1 MVGRRENLRVSE
13 GRSGKPLFG
22 WHEGTIC
29 MRVKKV
35 KSAPVGVITKILHLL
50 ELLDQSPDGLSLKD
64 VAARSKINKSTTHR
78 FLSHLVS
85 AGYLLRDN
93 LGIYMIGPKLSR
105 LGAGASFQRALSK
118 ICRPIL
124 ENLRRLTTET
134 VNLAVLDGFEVFY
147 IDILETSH
155 TFRLVSEIGSRR
167 PFYCTSLGKAIVAN
181 MDEQA
186 QENLFAS
193 GVLRQVTPSTIT
205 NLAQLR
211 QQFGHI
217 RQQGF
222 SIEEEEAVVG
232 VRCLGAVIRGSDG
245 KIVGA
250 ISVSGPTARIK
261 NENLDFFAKEVCKA
275 SRGISRRLGYHARKG
290 KRLGQLVK

>member
-1 MVGRRENLRVSE
+1 
-13 GRSGKPLFG
+13 
-22 WHEGTIC
+22 
-29 MRVKKV
+29 MRAMKMKKVKKV
-35 KSAPVGVITKILHLL
+35 KSAPVGVITKVLHLL
-50 ELLDQSPDGLSLKD
+50 ELLDQSPDGLGLKD
-64 VAARSKINKSTTHR
+64 LAGRSRINKSTTHR

-85 AGYLLRDN
+85 SGYLFRNDQ
-93 LGIYMIGPKLSR
+93 GIYMIGPKLSR
-105 LGAGASFQRALSK
+105 LGAGASSQRTLSK

-124 ENLRRLTTET
+124 ENLRRVTTET
-134 VNLAVLDGFEVFY
+134 VNLAVLDGFEVLY

-167 PFYCTSLGKAIVAN
+167 PFYCTSLGKAIAAN

-186 QENLFAS
+186 QESLFAS
-193 GVLRQVTPSTIT
+193 VAIRQVTPSTIT

-211 QQFGHI
+211 QQLGHI

-245 KIVGA
+245 KVVGA
-250 ISVSGPTARIK
+250 ISISGPTARIK
-261 NENLDFFAKEVCKA
+261 NEDLDFLAKEICKA
-275 SRGISRRLGYHARKG
+275 SREISRRLGYHSSKG
-290 KRLGQLVK
+290 KPSVRR